1 MEQLMENKKYFYEI
15 FFEILPENIIEQII
29 IKTISDKKIEK
40 YVNKKNS

>member
-1 MEQLMENKKYFYEI
+1 MEGKKYIYEI
-15 FFEILPENIIEQII
+15 FSEILPENIIEQII